1 MQPKTIKIQCELCR
15 EEWDIVVL
23 DVDYYEWLDKNCDSL
38 LVMTYI
44 NDNERGLFNEK
55 ICERCRNL

>member
-1 MQPKTIKIQCELCR
+1 MEPKTIKIQCRLCK
-15 EEWDIVVL
+15 EEWDIIVL
-23 DVDYYEWLDKNCDSL
+23 DIDYSDWLDKQGDSL

-55 ICERCRNL
+55 ICERCRKL